1 MKAQDVDKFLARW
14 QATLS
19 PAFAPAYVDGYF
31 RRHRAE
37 IEALVDRALAERA
50 ARHGERPRMLWTSW
64 PTTPSWQRSGL
75 WTRGPIG
82 RCSSY

>member
-37 IEALVDRALAERA
+37 IEALVVSAP
-50 ARHGERPRMLWTSW
+50 ARYGTC
-64 PTTPSWQRSGL
+64 QRF
-75 WTRGPIG
+75 
-82 RCSSY
+82 